1 MTRVEDI
8 HNKQLVCRIRTQKQ
22 SDYPLYPAVMIAAV
36 MIAAVSPTNSR
47 FLL

>member
-36 MIAAVSPTNSR
+36 SPTNSR